1 MFCRAGSR
9 YELPDNLG
17 ITHILR
23 SGAVLSTQEL
33 TSFSLHRVPSQMG
46 FNLYA
51 SVDREAFTYSVE
63 AHPNA
68 MYEYLS
74 NPRNSCSHLLI
85 GIYFYVLVPRLSN
98 FCLVLRRSHLLN
110 RGN

>member
-1 MFCRAGSR
+1 MFHRAGAR

-23 SGAVLSTQEL
+23 QGAVLSTQEL
-33 TSFSLHRVPSQMG
+33 TSFSLHRVPSQLG

-68 MYEYLS
+68 MYEFDH
-74 NPRNSCSHLLI
+74 C
-85 GIYFYVLVPRLSN
+85 
-98 FCLVLRRSHLLN
+98 
-110 RGN
+110 